1 MDIAQSETEDDQFSV
16 ADFEALIAQVRAG
29 DNEAAQ
35 RLISEYAPCILRAV
49 RRRMNSRIRERY
61 DSQDFEQAVW
71 ASFFLNRDNICR
83 LNSPRDLVHFL
94 SRVASNKVIDA
105 GRKVRFRTEERVD
118 DVSND
123 FQPARDRRIGIS
135 EPTPSQNFVARES
148 WDRILA
154 DESEADRRVI
164 SLRLQGYTQQEI
176 AEHLEISER
185 TVRRTLHRLM
195 KKIDTA

>member
-1 MDIAQSETEDDQFSV
+1 
-16 ADFEALIAQVRAG
+16 
-29 DNEAAQ
+29 
-35 RLISEYAPCILRAV
+35 
-49 RRRMNSRIRERY
+49 
-61 DSQDFEQAVW
+61 
-71 ASFFLNRDNICR
+71 
-83 LNSPRDLVHFL
+83 
-94 SRVASNKVIDA
+94 
-105 GRKVRFRTEERVD
+105 
-118 DVSND
+118 